1 MSFGAAR
8 ILTPIVDRCVNG
20 ADPAASSKCPTT
32 TGLFSRESR
41 GTRASGWTAYVSIG
55 SVARGREIVTTGG
68 VMRSVVPN
76 ANLTKQDMAGDGGL
90 PRVVAGKTSRP
101 LTHPSGNATR

>member
-20 ADPAASSKCPTT
+20 ADPAIIEVSDDDRTVFEGEP
-32 TGLFSRESR
+32 RNPR
-41 GTRASGWTAYVSIG
+41 VGWTAYVPVG

>member
-1 MSFGAAR
+1 
-8 ILTPIVDRCVNG
+8 
-20 ADPAASSKCPTT
+20 
-32 TGLFSRESR
+32 
-41 GTRASGWTAYVSIG
+41 
-55 SVARGREIVTTGG
+55 VTTGG